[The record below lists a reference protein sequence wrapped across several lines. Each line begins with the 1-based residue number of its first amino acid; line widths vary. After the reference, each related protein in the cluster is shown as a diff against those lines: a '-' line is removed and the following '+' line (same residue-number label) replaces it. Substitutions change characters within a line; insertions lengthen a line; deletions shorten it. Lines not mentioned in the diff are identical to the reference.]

1 MQSFFISDY
10 FRLQV
15 YQVIDLKV
23 LHTRSVTVIQGDG
36 LFKLIGTEV

>member
-15 YQVIDLKV
+15 YQVIDLKA
-23 LHTRSVTVIQGDG
+23 LHTRSVTVIQGDVS
-36 LFKLIGTEV
+36 I